1 MKLTGIEKEWHD
13 KLSEIGMS
21 NYDANFM
28 ARLKILF
35 EEYKRIYPDDIV
47 DFRSF
52 VNIDSNFWQFCLNSR
67 RLKEKEIQGIIRNFF
82 DLYRKHGPIE
92 L

>member
-1 MKLTGIEKEWHD
+1 MKLTSIEKEWHD

-35 EEYKRIYPDDIV
+35 E
-47 DFRSF
+47 
-52 VNIDSNFWQFCLNSR
+52 
-67 RLKEKEIQGIIRNFF
+67 
-82 DLYRKHGPIE
+82 
-92 L
+92 